1 MKIKAIHHATKP
13 MDSQIRNAFI
23 DFSEMST
30 STVAVVSDQIRNGK
44 PLVGY
49 GFCSNG
55 RYSQRGIIEDRLI
68 PRLMNAESAALL
80 NENEDNIDPHRCW
93 EIMMKNEKP
102 GGHGE
107 RSVAVGTLDM
117 ALWDL
122 AAKIADVPLYR
133 YLADRYTCG
142 QAGDRTVRAG
152 QSAED
157 PAGQPNG
164 PSVEQRTGDSV
175 EQYTGSLSDPRV
187 YVYAAGGYYYPGK
200 GIDALRDEIR
210 GYLDAGYETVKLKIG
225 GAGLKEDLHR
235 IETVIKETGSG
246 NRVAV
251 DANGRFNLMTALEYN
266 RALEPLDL
274 KWYEEAGDP
283 LDFLLQS
290 VLSEASTL
298 PMATGENLF
307 SMTDTRNL
315 LRFAGLN
322 PRRDFLQVDPVL
334 SYGVVEYL
342 RILEL
347 LPGFGWSPDRCIP
360 HGGHQMA
367 LHIAAAFGLHGNESY
382 PGVFQPFGGFHDSA
396 KIEDG
401 YVTVPDAP
409 GIGFELNNRLY
420 TVFQSLH

>member
-1 MKIKAIHHATKP
+1 MKIKAIHHAAKP

-23 DFSEMST
+23 NFSEMST
-30 STVAVVSDQIRNGK
+30 STVAVVSDQTRDGK

-55 RYSQRGIIEDRLI
+55 RYAQRGIIEDRLI
-68 PRLMNAESAALL
+68 PRLMNADPAGLL
-80 NENEDNIDPHRCW
+80 NENEDNVDPHRCW

-133 YLADRYTCG
+133 YLADRFT
-142 QAGDRTVRAG
+142 D
-152 QSAED
+152 
-157 PAGQPNG
+157 G
-164 PSVEQRTGDSV
+164 PP
-175 EQYTGSLSDPRV
+175 DPRV

-200 GIDALRDEIR
+200 GIDTLRDEIR
-210 GYLDAGYETVKLKIG
+210 GYLDAGYESVKMKIG
-225 GAGLKEDLHR
+225 GAGLKDDLHR
-235 IETVIKETGSG
+235 IEAVIKETGSG

-251 DANGRFNLMTALEYN
+251 DANGRFDLMTALEYN
-266 RALEPLDL
+266 RALESLDL

-290 VLSEASTL
+290 VLSESSTL

-315 LRFAGLN
+315 LRYAGLN
-322 PRRDFLQVDPVL
+322 PRRDFLQFDPVL

-367 LHIAAAFGLHGNESY
+367 LHIAAAFGLYGNESY
-382 PGVFQPFGGFHDSA
+382 PGVFQPYGGFHDTA
-396 KIEDG
+396 EIEDG
-401 YVTVPDAP
+401 YVTLPDAP
-409 GIGFELNNRLY
+409 GIGFELKNRLY
-420 TVFQSLH
+420 TIFKSLH